1 MSYRIKMSRRLQI
14 IDAMIGQSYQH
25 IWDCCCDHGFLGLT
39 LLKRQAA
46 DTVHFVDIVPALLTQ
61 LESDLKTHYGQAK
74 NKSRWAVHCS
84 DVINLPLAQV
94 SGNPE
99 SDKHLIILAGVGG
112 ELTIKFM
119 TAILSKFEN
128 YPLEFILCPVHHN
141 YKVREFLIRRQ
152 LGLIAESLI
161 IENKRGYEILHVA
174 LNASEPVSRVGSK
187 MWDFSQKEHIH
198 YLQESIKHYQRIA
211 KNPLQDVQAI
221 ITQYQSL
228 RAPIDC
234 AY

>member
-1 MSYRIKMSRRLQI
+1 MNYQIKMSRRLQQ

-25 IWDCCCDHGFLGLT
+25 IWDCCCDHGFLGLS

-61 LESDLKTHYGQAK
+61 LEADLKNHYGQAQNRSSWK
-74 NKSRWAVHCS
+74 VHCS
-84 DVINLPLAQV
+84 DVSNLPLASV
-94 SGNPE
+94 SKNPE
-99 SDKHLIILAGVGG
+99 SDNHLIIIAGVGG
-112 ELTIKFM
+112 ELTIKLM
-119 TAILSKFEN
+119 KAILSQFGH
-128 YPLEFILCPVHHN
+128 YPLAFILCPVHHN
-141 YKVREFLIRRQ
+141 YKVREFLISRQ

-174 LNASEPVSRVGSK
+174 LNTAEPISIVGSK

-198 YLQESIKHYQRIA
+198 YLQKSIKHYQRIA
-211 KNPLQDVQAI
+211 KNPLQDVQGI
-221 ITQYQSL
+221 INQYQRL
-228 RAPIDC
+228 LAPIDS